1 MFIRHLSLTGFRNY
15 GRLELDLL
23 PGTTILHGENA
34 QGKTNLL
41 EAVYYLATTRSPY
54 SDSDQQIINWDINI
68 PEEPIVVARL
78 VATIQYESSLSP
90 NAENDSGS
98 NQKTIELR
106 LIREN
111 RNGASSFRREAV
123 IDRRK
128 VRLMDLLGQ
137 LKVVLFLPSDLELI
151 TGGPSARRRYMD
163 ITLCQTDAVYCRSL
177 SGYNKLLEQRNA
189 ALKNLAETGRGKDVV
204 NILSERLADVAAG
217 IFARRAKF
225 MHHLAEEVSR
235 THYEEL
241 TSGIETAKLS
251 YLPRLSVKGAGKGS
265 NDNSAEL
272 IKMADWILE
281 NAEDGNLIAK
291 RYLELLQLSFEK
303 DLASG
308 VTAIGPHRDD
318 WRIWVN
324 GRHLG
329 QFGSR
334 GQQRT
339 AMLAL
344 KIAEIRR
351 MVDETNETPILLLDE
366 VASELDEHRRQ
377 LLLTQ
382 VTRSGQALLT
392 TTSLDFLP
400 DRFHSQCTTVHVVNG
415 HISPAPNS
423 VSRN

>member
-15 GRLELDLL
+15 SRLELDLL
-23 PGTTILHGENA
+23 PGTTILHGDNA

-54 SDSDQQIINWDINI
+54 SDSDQQIINWGINL
-68 PEEPIVVARL
+68 PDEPIVVARL
-78 VATIQYESSLSP
+78 VATIQYEGDTKDGL
-90 NAENDSGS
+90 DQR

-111 RNGASSFRREAV
+111 RNGSSSFRREAI
-123 IDRRK
+123 IDRKK

-151 TGGPSARRRYMD
+151 TGSPAARRRYMD
-163 ITLCQTDAVYCRSL
+163 ITLCQTDSVYLRTL

-189 ALKNLAETGRGKDVV
+189 ALKSFAESGRGKDIV
-204 NILSERLADVAAG
+204 NILSERLANTAAE
-217 IFARRAKF
+217 IFIRRASF
-225 MHHLAEEVSR
+225 MQHLASETSR

-241 TSGIETAKLS
+241 TGRLETVKLG
-251 YLPRLSVKGAGKGS
+251 YLPRLAINGPSRG
-265 NDNSAEL
+265 DNNFSTEL
-272 IKMADWILE
+272 LNIADWISE
-281 NAEDGNLIAK
+281 TAGDRNLIAN
-291 RYLELLQLSFEK
+291 RYLEILQLTFDK
-303 DLASG
+303 DVASG
-308 VTAIGPHRDD
+308 NTAVGPHRDD
-318 WRIWVN
+318 WCFWVN

-329 QFGSR
+329 HYGSR

-351 MVDETNETPILLLDE
+351 MVQETGETPVLLLDE
-366 VASELDEHRRQ
+366 VASELDEQRRQ

-382 VTRSGQALLT
+382 VTHSGQALLT

-400 DRFHSQCTTVHVVNG
+400 DNFHSQCATIHIVNG
-415 HISPAPNS
+415 HVSPS
-423 VSRN
+423 VMRSKD